1 MGIKSPETA
10 RANSTTSAR
19 RRPGNVQSPNTRMNI
34 EKYLVPQIKA
44 ELSEVDSK
52 SASDCVIAD
61 ATVTAVGSTYA
72 VGTTVEVSVSS
83 SVSSRQKEN
92 VPETETTTKARKR
105 VRTTRKKPKAVSSP
119 KTTSSKTTPNAAV
132 LDSKEKFITDYFQ
145 PRRSNRRT
153 KAEVIKSKQL
163 LVEDR
168 IIREDES
175 GFEIVKYED
184 KGRGV
189 ISMVDLR
196 AGDFVLEYAGDLI
209 NLKEARLR
217 EEKYAQDPSVGC
229 YMYYFQHENCS
240 YCVDATL
247 ESTRLGRLINHSI
260 KGANLKTRSVK
271 IGGKPR
277 LIFLAKR
284 DICSGEELLY
294 DYGDRSKVSLQS
306 HPWLKR

>member
-1 MGIKSPETA
+1 
-10 RANSTTSAR
+10 
-19 RRPGNVQSPNTRMNI
+19 MNI
-34 EKYLVPQIKA
+34 EKYLVPQVKA
-44 ELSEVDSK
+44 EVVESDSK
-52 SASDCVIAD
+52 SGIACVVAETTVA
-61 ATVTAVGSTYA
+61 ATPVGSTDA
-72 VGTTVEVSVSS
+72 VSTTVEVSVGSNHQTNGSNVSS
-83 SVSSRQKEN
+83 SGRQKEN
-92 VPETETTTKARKR
+92 VPETETSTKARKR
-105 VRTTRKKPKAVSSP
+105 VRTTRKRPIATRTITTTTKPTPSANSPNDRAV
-119 KTTSSKTTPNAAV
+119 
-132 LDSKEKFITDYFQ
+132 DSKEKFITDYFQ
-145 PRRSNRRT
+145 PRRSRRQT

-163 LVEDR
+163 LMEDK

-189 ISMVDLR
+189 IAMIDLK

-217 EEKYAQDPSVGC
+217 EEQYASDTTVGC
-229 YMYYFQHENCS
+229 YMYYFQHDNGS
-240 YCVDATL
+240 YCVDATP

-284 DICSGEELLY
+284 DIRSGEELLY
-294 DYGDRSKVSLQS
+294 DYGDRSKLSLQS
-306 HPWLKR
+306 HPWLKK